1 MNMEEEG
8 NVYTCLDTHTQEFT
22 RKKKHKG
29 TRGSYKRAE
38 GCIAV
43 SMYIWKE
50 A

>member
-1 MNMEEEG
+1 MNMEKEG
-8 NVYTCLDTHTQEFT
+8 NAYTCLDTYSQEFT
-22 RKKKHKG
+22 RKRKHKG

-43 SMYIWKE
+43 CMYIWKE